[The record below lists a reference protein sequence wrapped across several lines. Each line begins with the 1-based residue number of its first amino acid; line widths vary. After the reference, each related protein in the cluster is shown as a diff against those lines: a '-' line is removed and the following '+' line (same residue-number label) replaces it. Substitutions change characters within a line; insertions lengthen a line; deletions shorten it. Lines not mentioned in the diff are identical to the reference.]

1 MLDLKDIEN
10 DVINFP
16 YFGENIQDHVLCSM
30 LKTNPKLVGKPGSL
44 NNS

>member
-16 YFGENIQDHVLCSM
+16 YFGENIQDHVQIM
-30 LKTNPKLVGKPGSL
+30 LYAQDQS
-44 NNS
+44 